1 MNKKRF
7 AAMLLAALMS
17 TGISGCGKADVSAP
31 AADSETPSIAE
42 QSSEPA
48 EILVIPDDL
57 SGEGYKKYEGQMITV
72 VGYPGFYMEFD
83 DSTDEKVKALGAGI
97 FIITSGQSGV
107 LSGVSAYC
115 VFDDD
120 QSEKYNDDVC
130 EEIRSDDKLIGI
142 TGICSDKDLIVTG
155 CDPEFKTYDIADV
168 PFYSNQREADAEK
181 KTDSEPEKEETK
193 TGSIPADTII
203 EEYNNNE
210 AAADQKYANR
220 SITITGTVYE
230 VRKAFNDKYGT
241 YEVWV
246 GNGVY
251 DSVNCYFLSAQQV
264 SSISKGDRVTITG
277 WCIGSYT
284 NRCTMRACEL
294 VS

>member
-1 MNKKRF
+1 MF
-7 AAMLLAALMS
+7 LAALMS

-57 SGEGYKKYEGQMITV
+57 SGDGYKKYEGQMITV
-72 VGYPGFYMEFD
+72 VGYPTWYSRIADSDADSLKELGDGYYMVTSLKEF
-83 DSTDEKVKALGAGI
+83 SEEAFNGKITMCI
-97 FIITSGQSGV
+97 FG
-107 LSGVSAYC
+107 
-115 VFDDD
+115 DD
-120 QSEKYNDDVC
+120 QSERFNDDMR
-130 EEIRSDDKLIGI
+130 EEIWRNDKLIGI
-142 TGICSDKDLIVTG
+142 TGLCFGDCLLVG

-193 TGSIPADTII
+193 TSSIPADTVI
-203 EEYNNNE
+203 EEYKNNE

-230 VRKAFNDKYGT
+230 VRKAFNDDYGA

-246 GNGVY
+246 GNGVF
-251 DSVNCYFLSAQQV
+251 DSVDCYFLSAQQV

-277 WCIGSYT
+277 WCIGSYAS
-284 NRCTMRACEL
+284 RCTMRACEL

>member
-1 MNKKRF
+1 
-7 AAMLLAALMS
+7 MLLAALMS

-72 VGYPGFYMEFD
+72 VGYPGFYTKISNEDLKKLGEGFLYVTSSEEFSPD
-83 DSTDEKVKALGAGI
+83 ILKTGKV
-97 FIITSGQSGV
+97 T
-107 LSGVSAYC
+107 YC

-120 QSEKYNDDVC
+120 QAERFNDDVC
-130 EEIRSDDKLIGI
+130 GEIRQNDKLIGI
-142 TGICSDKDLIVTG
+142 TGLCSGANLTG

-181 KTDSEPEKEETK
+181 KTDSEPEKKETK
-193 TGSIPADTII
+193 TSSIPADTVI
-203 EEYNNNE
+203 EEYKNNE

-230 VRKAFNDKYGT
+230 VKKAFNDDYGA
-241 YEVWV
+241 YEVWI
-246 GNGVY
+246 GD
-251 DSVNCYFLSAQQV
+251 DSFSFVRCYFLSAQEV
-264 SSISKGDRVTITG
+264 SSIGKGDRVTITG

-284 NRCTMRACEL
+284 SRCTMRACEL
-294 VS
+294 VN